1 MTEEVTDDET
11 RGQEAELGLSSWQ
24 TPAYD
29 GQGHSRSRE
38 PEPHSPPRAAPLLGE
53 SHGNVHTGN
62 DTPQP
67 PLRNAATG
75 VRDAL
80 PPAQGHSGACLPAA
94 AGTLPGAHC
103 CPRAPPEL
111 GAWGRRGDRHP
122 LWRPPAAGRRQG
134 PERHRSPGGC
144 TPPSTSGPP
153 TPSSL
158 QVEGTVTPTLQR
170 HPSGTP
176 GRSGLKWTRCPIS
189 SSQGKTWPGRGG
201 RGSGQDGLS
210 GHKCP
215 DAPDGWGLGRGC

>member
-1 MTEEVTDDET
+1 MRRDA
-11 RGQEAELGLSSWQ
+11 RKPSW
-24 TPAYD
+24 A
-29 GQGHSRSRE
+29 
-38 PEPHSPPRAAPLLGE
+38 SPPGRRRPTTAGATAAPANQNRTRRLGPRR
-53 SHGNVHTGN
+53 SSGSLTA
-62 DTPQP
+62 TSTRAMT
-67 PLRNAATG
+67 PLRLPCATQPRG
-75 VRDAL
+75 CGTLCPGPGPLRCVSPR
-80 PPAQGHSGACLPAA
+80 GCRHSARSTLLPACT
-94 AGTLPGAHC
+94 AGVGSVGA
-103 CPRAPPEL
+103 PRGPAPALE
-111 GAWGRRGDRHP
+111 
-122 LWRPPAAGRRQG
+122 AAGRRQG

-176 GRSGLKWTRCPIS
+176 GRSGLKWTRRPIS

>member
-1 MTEEVTDDET
+1 MRRDA
-11 RGQEAELGLSSWQ
+11 RKPSW
-24 TPAYD
+24 A
-29 GQGHSRSRE
+29 
-38 PEPHSPPRAAPLLGE
+38 SPPGRRWPTTAGATAAPANQNRTRRLGPRR
-53 SHGNVHTGN
+53 SSGSLTATSTRAM
-62 DTPQP
+62 TPLSLPCATQP
-67 PLRNAATG
+67 RGCGTLCPRPRATQ
-75 VRDAL
+75 VRVS
-80 PPAQGHSGACLPAA
+80 PRLPALCPEHTAARVHRRSWERGGA
-94 AGTLPGAHC
+94 AGTGT
-103 CPRAPPEL
+103 RS
-111 GAWGRRGDRHP
+111 G
-122 LWRPPAAGRRQG
+122 GRRQG

-176 GRSGLKWTRCPIS
+176 GRSGLKWTRRPIS